1 MSAEGVMRVHVDIL
15 FVCSSVRVPS
25 STVCNSTETDDVM
38 NHDHE
43 LLDTWSVLQ
52 MRERA
57 PGDMQIADKMDT
69 GRCSKRVGRFV
80 T

>member
-1 MSAEGVMRVHVDIL
+1 MSADRVMHVHVVVL
-15 FVCSSVRVPS
+15 FVCFSVHLPS
-25 STVCNSTETDDVM
+25 SCMCNLTETNDVM